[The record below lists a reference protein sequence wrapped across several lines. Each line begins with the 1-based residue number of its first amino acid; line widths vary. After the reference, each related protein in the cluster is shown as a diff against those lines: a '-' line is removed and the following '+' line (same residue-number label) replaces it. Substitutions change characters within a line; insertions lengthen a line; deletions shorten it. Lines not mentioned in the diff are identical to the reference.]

1 MTAKE
6 YLRQAYRIDQRIVL
20 AEENIKDLRQSA
32 TTLGSPGFEESYNP
46 NKPTDAPFVKVMERL
61 SEHEKKLEDLV
72 MLKQKIIDSINEVED
87 VDQRLVLNYRYL
99 YRMSWRDIATEMFM
113 DAKTVMKLHG
123 EGLNHLRYE

>member
-6 YLRQAYRIDQRIVL
+6 FLRQAYRIDQRIVL

-32 TTLGSPGFEESYNP
+32 LTLGSPSLEESYNP
-46 NKPTDAPFVKVMERL
+46 NRPTDAPFVKVFERL
-61 SEHEKKLEDLV
+61 SEQEKKLEDLV
-72 MLKQKIIDSINEVED
+72 MLKQKIIDAINNLED

-123 EGLNHLRYE
+123 EGLKKLEFS